1 MARMLATRQRC
12 IITRPYD
19 IPIASPG
26 SLMSQNLLHCYA
38 QRDACLHALAADLS
52 TQIRATLGQLPR
64 AGLIL
69 PGGSSPQALLPLLA
83 QQLDSQRID
92 LSPSDERWVPAQAAE
107 SNWQLLHQGLPQAN
121 CLDPRQ
127 GATLEQSALSWGEQ
141 LAQWPPFSAVLL
153 GMGEDAHIASLF
165 PGMPGLAAA
174 LDPQAQP
181 AALPALAPQ
190 APRER
195 LSLNLAM
202 LQRGQ
207 WLGLLAFG
215 ERKRELIDA
224 VLADQPS
231 ARELP
236 LYAWLQRSPLPV
248 NIYWA
253 P

>member
-1 MARMLATRQRC
+1 
-12 IITRPYD
+12 
-19 IPIASPG
+19 
-26 SLMSQNLLHCYA
+26 MSQYLLNCHA
-38 QRDACLHALAADLS
+38 QRDDCLKALAVDLLAQVQ
-52 TQIRATLGQLPR
+52 TTLAEQAR

-127 GATLEQSALSWGEQ
+127 GVTLEQSASSWGEQ
-141 LAQWPPFSAVLL
+141 LAQGSPFSAVLL
-153 GMGEDAHIASLF
+153 GVGEDGHIASLF
-165 PGMPGLAAA
+165 PGMPGLADA
-174 LDPQAQP
+174 LDPQALP

-190 APRER
+190 EPRLR

-215 ERKRELIDA
+215 ARKRELIES
-224 VLADQPS
+224 VLSDQP
-231 ARELP
+231 AAHELP
-236 LYAWLQRSPLPV
+236 LSAWLQRSPLPV

>member
-1 MARMLATRQRC
+1 
-12 IITRPYD
+12 
-19 IPIASPG
+19 
-26 SLMSQNLLHCYA
+26 MSQTLLHCHA
-38 QRDACLHALAADLS
+38 QRDACLQALAADLLA
-52 TQIRATLGQLPR
+52 QLQATLAQQPR
-64 AGLIL
+64 ARLVL

-83 QQLDSQRID
+83 QQLDSSRID

-107 SNWQLLHQGLPQAN
+107 SNWQLLSQGLPQAN

-127 GATLEQSALSWGEQ
+127 GASREQAASAWGQQLS
-141 LAQWPPFSAVLL
+141 QWLPFSAVLL
-153 GMGEDAHIASLF
+153 GMGEDGHIASLF
-165 PGMPGLAAA
+165 PQMPGLAAA
-174 LDPQAQP
+174 LDPHAVP
-181 AALPALAPQ
+181 AALPAQAPQ
-190 APRER
+190 APCER

-215 ERKRELIDA
+215 ARKRELIDA

-236 LYAWLQRSPLPV
+236 LYAWLRRSPLPV

>member
-1 MARMLATRQRC
+1 MMPN
-12 IITRPYD
+12 I
-19 IPIASPG
+19 
-26 SLMSQNLLHCYA
+26 LHCHA
-38 QRDACLHALAADLS
+38 QRRECLDALAAALCV
-52 TQIRATLGQLPR
+52 QLQRSLAQQPR
-64 AGLIL
+64 ARLLL
-69 PGGSSPQALLPLLA
+69 PGGSSPQALLPLLE
-83 QQLDSQRID
+83 QGVDSRRLD

-107 SNWQLLHQGLPQAN
+107 SNWQLLQQGLPAAN

-127 GATLEQSALSWGEQ
+127 GATLAQAAQGWTAQLSTWQ
-141 LAQWPPFSAVLL
+141 PFSAVLL
-153 GMGEDAHIASLF
+153 GMGEDGHIASLF

-174 LDPQAQP
+174 LDPAAQP
-181 AALPALAPQ
+181 AALPARAPQ
-190 APRER
+190 EPRER

-215 ERKRELIDA
+215 ARKRELIDA
-224 VLADQPS
+224 VLADQPE

>member
-1 MARMLATRQRC
+1 
-12 IITRPYD
+12 
-19 IPIASPG
+19 
-26 SLMSQNLLHCYA
+26 MSQYLLNCHA
-38 QRDACLHALAADLS
+38 QRDDCLKALAVDLLAQVQ
-52 TQIRATLGQLPR
+52 TTLAQQAR

-83 QQLDSQRID
+83 QQLDSQCID

-141 LAQWPPFSAVLL
+141 LAQWSPFSAVLL
-153 GMGEDAHIASLF
+153 GMGEDGHIASLF
-165 PGMPGLAAA
+165 PGMPGLADA
-174 LDPQAQP
+174 LDPQALP

-190 APRER
+190 EPRQR

-215 ERKRELIDA
+215 ARKRELIES
-224 VLADQPS
+224 VLSDQPA

>member
-1 MARMLATRQRC
+1 MGRNVLHCHARREACVQALAT
-12 IITRPYD
+12 D
-19 IPIASPG
+19 
-26 SLMSQNLLHCYA
+26 LL
-38 QRDACLHALAADLS
+38 
-52 TQIRATLGQLPR
+52 TQIQAVLTLQPR
-64 AGLIL
+64 AGLVL

-83 QQLDSQRID
+83 QQLDTRRID

-107 SNWQLLHQGLPQAN
+107 SNWQLLQQGLPAAN

-127 GATLEQSALSWGEQ
+127 GKTMAEAALGWGEH
-141 LAQWPPFSAVLL
+141 LLQWLPFSAVLL
-153 GMGEDAHIASLF
+153 GMGEDGHIASLF
-165 PGMPGLAAA
+165 PGMPGLDEA
-174 LDPQAQP
+174 LDPGAEP
-181 AALPALAPQ
+181 AALSAQAPQ

-215 ERKRELIDA
+215 EHKRELIDA
-224 VLADQPS
+224 VLTDQPS

-236 LYAWLQRSPLPV
+236 LYAWLQRSPLPI

>member
-1 MARMLATRQRC
+1 
-12 IITRPYD
+12 
-19 IPIASPG
+19 
-26 SLMSQNLLHCYA
+26 MSQYLLNCHA
-38 QRDACLHALAADLS
+38 QRDDCLKVLAVDLLAQVQ
-52 TQIRATLGQLPR
+52 TTLAQQAR

-127 GATLEQSALSWGEQ
+127 GVTLEQSASSWGEQ
-141 LAQWPPFSAVLL
+141 LAQWSPFSAVLL
-153 GMGEDAHIASLF
+153 GMGEDGHIASLF
-165 PGMPGLAAA
+165 PGMPGLADA
-174 LDPQAQP
+174 LDPQALP

-190 APRER
+190 EPRQR

-215 ERKRELIDA
+215 ARKRELIES
-224 VLADQPS
+224 VLSDQP
-231 ARELP
+231 AAHELP

>member
-1 MARMLATRQRC
+1 MN
-12 IITRPYD
+12 
-19 IPIASPG
+19 
-26 SLMSQNLLHCYA
+26 QNLLHYHA
-38 QRDACLHALAADLS
+38 LRDDCLKALAADLVMQVQAALAQQS
-52 TQIRATLGQLPR
+52 RA
-64 AGLIL
+64 ALIL

-83 QQLDSQRID
+83 YQLESARLD
-92 LSPSDERWVPAQAAE
+92 LSPSDERWVAAQAAE

-127 GATLEQSALSWGEQ
+127 GATPEQSALSWGEQ

-174 LDPQAQP
+174 LDPQAEP

-224 VLADQPS
+224 VLTDQPS

>member
-1 MARMLATRQRC
+1 
-12 IITRPYD
+12 
-19 IPIASPG
+19 
-26 SLMSQNLLHCYA
+26 MSQNLLHFHTL
-38 QRDACLHALAADLS
+38 RDDCLRALAADLVM
-52 TQIRATLGQLPR
+52 QIQATLAQQSR
-64 AGLIL
+64 AALIL

-83 QQLDSQRID
+83 HQLESARLD
-92 LSPSDERWVPAQAAE
+92 LSPSDERWVAAQAAE

-127 GATLEQSALSWGEQ
+127 GATPEQSALSWGEQ
-141 LAQWPPFSAVLL
+141 LMQWPSFSAVLL
-153 GMGEDAHIASLF
+153 GMGEDGHIASLF
-165 PGMPGLAAA
+165 PGMPGLATA
-174 LDPQAQP
+174 LDPQALP

-190 APRER
+190 EPRQR

-215 ERKRELIDA
+215 ARKRELIES
-224 VLADQPS
+224 VLSDQPA

>member
-1 MARMLATRQRC
+1 
-12 IITRPYD
+12 
-19 IPIASPG
+19 
-26 SLMSQNLLHCYA
+26 MSQNLLHCHA
-38 QRDACLHALAADLS
+38 QRADCLHALAADLLA
-52 TQIRATLGQLPR
+52 QIQATLAQQLR

-92 LSPSDERWVPAQAAE
+92 LSPSDERWVAAQSDE
-107 SNWQLLHQGLPQAN
+107 SNWQLLHQGLPNAN

-127 GATLEQSALSWGEQ
+127 GETLAQAALNWGEQ

-153 GMGEDAHIASLF
+153 GMGEDGHIASLF
-165 PGMPGLAAA
+165 PAMPGLAGA
-174 LDPQAQP
+174 LDSRAKP

-190 APRER
+190 EPRER
-195 LSLNLAM
+195 LSLNLVM

>member
-1 MARMLATRQRC
+1 
-12 IITRPYD
+12 
-19 IPIASPG
+19 
-26 SLMSQNLLHCYA
+26 MSQNLLHCHA
-38 QRDACLHALAADLS
+38 QRAACLHALAADLLA
-52 TQIRATLGQLPR
+52 QIQATLAQHPR

-92 LSPSDERWVPAQAAE
+92 LSPSDERWVAAQSAE
-107 SNWQLLHQGLPQAN
+107 SNWQLLHQGLPNAN

-127 GATLEQSALSWGEQ
+127 GETLAQAALNWGEQ

-153 GMGEDAHIASLF
+153 GMGEDGHIASLF
-165 PGMPGLAAA
+165 PAMPGLAGA
-174 LDPQAQP
+174 LDPLAKP

-190 APRER
+190 EPRER

-224 VLADQPS
+224 VLADQPAS
-231 ARELP
+231 RELP

>member
-1 MARMLATRQRC
+1 MSRNVLRCHAR
-12 IITRPYD
+12 
-19 IPIASPG
+19 
-26 SLMSQNLLHCYA
+26 
-38 QRDACLHALAADLS
+38 RDDCLKALAADLS
-52 TQIRATLGQLPR
+52 AQIQATLAQQPR

-69 PGGSSPQALLPLLA
+69 PGGSSPQALLPMLA
-83 QQLDSQRID
+83 QQLQSQRLD
-92 LSPSDERWVPAQAAE
+92 LSPSDERWVAAQAAE
-107 SNWQLLHQGLPQAN
+107 SNWRLLQQGLPLAN

-127 GATLEQSALSWGEQ
+127 GASLAQAALSWGEQ

-153 GMGEDAHIASLF
+153 GMGEDGHIASLF
-165 PGMPGLAAA
+165 PGMPGLASA
-174 LDPQAQP
+174 LDPQAEP

-215 ERKRELIDA
+215 ARKRELIDS
-224 VLADQPS
+224 VLSGQPEV
-231 ARELP
+231 RELP

-248 NIYWA
+248 HIYWA

>member
-1 MARMLATRQRC
+1 
-12 IITRPYD
+12 
-19 IPIASPG
+19 
-26 SLMSQNLLHCYA
+26 MSQHLLNCHA
-38 QRDACLHALAADLS
+38 QRDDCLKALAVDLLAQVQ
-52 TQIRATLGQLPR
+52 TTLAQQAR

-127 GATLEQSALSWGEQ
+127 GATLEQSASRWGEQ

-153 GMGEDAHIASLF
+153 GMGEDGHIASLF
-165 PGMPGLAAA
+165 PGMPGLADA
-174 LDPQAQP
+174 LDPQALP

-190 APRER
+190 EPRQR

-215 ERKRELIDA
+215 ARKRELIES
-224 VLADQPS
+224 VLSDQPA